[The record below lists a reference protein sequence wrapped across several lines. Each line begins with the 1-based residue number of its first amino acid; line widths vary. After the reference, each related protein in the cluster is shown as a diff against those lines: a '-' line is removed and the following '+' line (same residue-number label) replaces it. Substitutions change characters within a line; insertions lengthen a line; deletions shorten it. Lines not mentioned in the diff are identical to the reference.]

1 MMNKE
6 HFERE
11 SEILDRQH
19 TQPMGIR
26 PFVVRLVKEKCK
38 ECSPVDELVTAI
50 IHAYDYGVMQ
60 GKRIERARRQNT
72 ME

>member
-1 MMNKE
+1 MMDKE

-11 SEILDRQH
+11 SEILERQY